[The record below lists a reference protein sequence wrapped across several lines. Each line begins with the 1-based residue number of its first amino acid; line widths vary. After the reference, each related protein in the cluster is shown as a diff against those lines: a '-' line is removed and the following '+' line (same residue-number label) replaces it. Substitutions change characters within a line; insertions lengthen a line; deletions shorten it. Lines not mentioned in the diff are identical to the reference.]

1 MAVYKRV
8 LLKLSG
14 EALKTGSDLFD
25 FDQVHRAAA
34 VIRKMADMGTQIGI
48 VIGAG
53 NIWRGR
59 QGPAANMD
67 AVTADQMGML
77 GTVINCLCMADALR
91 QAGVDAVVMSA
102 VDMNRFCEPFNAMTA
117 RRYLSEGRVVLFAAG
132 SGNPFF
138 STDTA
143 VALRAI
149 EMQVDAILMAKN
161 IDGVYTA
168 DPHKDPNA
176 TLWNRLRSS
185 RRTPSSPRTSS
196 ARQRTMPRRL
206 PTRQSRTLTAS
217 ARRRKRK
224 SWRSNPSMVNM
235 PNVLGMRLED
245 ALAECRAQGV
255 EPEIVMTLPPK
266 GREQGTI
273 RVIRAKEG
281 VLTVSRFED
290 ELSPVVQ

>member
-117 RRYLSEGRVVLFAAG
+117 RRYLSEGARGAVRGRVGQSVLLHRHGGRAAG
-132 SGNPFF
+132 
-138 STDTA
+138 
-143 VALRAI
+143 I

-176 TLWNRLRSS
+176 TLIKDITYQGALQKGLKVMDAAAFALCAENHV
-185 RRTPSSPRTSS
+185 P
-196 ARQRTMPRRL
+196 
-206 PTRQSRTLTAS
+206 
-217 ARRRKRK
+217 
-224 SWRSNPSMVNM
+224 MVRVFGLDVPENLIS
-235 PNVLGMRLED
+235 VLEGSDM
-245 ALAECRAQGV
+245 
-255 EPEIVMTLPPK
+255 
-266 GREQGTI
+266 GTF
-273 RVIRAKEG
+273 VH
-281 VLTVSRFED
+281 
-290 ELSPVVQ
+290 P